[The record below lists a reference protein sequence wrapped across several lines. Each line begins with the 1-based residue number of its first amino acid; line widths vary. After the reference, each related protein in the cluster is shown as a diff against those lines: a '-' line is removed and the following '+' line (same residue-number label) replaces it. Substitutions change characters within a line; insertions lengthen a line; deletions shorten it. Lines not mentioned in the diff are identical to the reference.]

1 MKRPTSRL
9 RSGCSRT
16 GAQMIWNRQAT
27 GMRADFPVCPLPTE
41 FARSALVGEAGHALP
56 FAAVELRG
64 IGVIV
69 RGNHRAAVGRELF
82 QRRSNHPVPEV
93 VEGDQLSAPTVIAKR
108 SCGDIRHLAMLA
120 GVFAP
125 VEDDRLPPD
134 NPKFNPPGMVPKKS
148 QRYQE
153 KSQGQRCCGNR
164 TRLRSG
170 AVGVCSVSG
179 RHLVSLAE
187 RKCAEPGSRPRSISR
202 NSVRRLRSERGA
214 RS

>member
-16 GAQMIWNRQAT
+16 GAQMIWNRQTT

-41 FARSALVGEAGHALP
+41 FARSDFVGEAGNALP
-56 FAAVELRG
+56 
-64 IGVIV
+64 
-69 RGNHRAAVGRELF
+69 
-82 QRRSNHPVPEV
+82 
-93 VEGDQLSAPTVIAKR
+93 
-108 SCGDIRHLAMLA
+108 
-120 GVFAP
+120 FAP
-125 VEDDRLPPD
+125 VEDDRFPPD
-134 NPKFNPPGMVPKKS
+134 NPKFNPPGIVPQKS

-153 KSQGQRCCGNR
+153 KSQGQRCYGNR

-170 AVGVCSVSG
+170 AVGVGSVSG

-202 NSVRRLRSERGA
+202 SSVRRLRSERGA